1 MLVALTFFSL
11 TSNAQEQEQYDCS
24 FYYREALFYLKGDEY
39 TKKDP
44 EKAIEYLKPCAKKGF
59 DKAQLLLGRLYS
71 FENTEEADKKAFDLI
86 KKAAE
91 QKNAIAMADL
101 GIMFKYGRGCKLS
114 FNKARKW
121 FKKSVKLGN
130 DKAAYSLGYLYL
142 KGLGNVAQDYEEAT
156 KWFKKSDYS
165 MAKYWLGVCYYKGYG
180 VTKNIPKANELLETN
195 FKTTNMLPVTL
206 VKEKDLEVGDIEDVS
221 IINEEDNNSILAVSE
236 ENLIGKWKG
245 KLVQLDWSE
254 SAVEDKSDVSLEVK
268 LDAVS
273 GELFAVINFKGNVIE
288 DKIIKLDNSIY
299 FDNTFIELS
308 HESFNNEIP
317 KSLSHQLLSG
327 DLQLKT
333 LKNTPYLTIKINSY
347 VNEWNEKGVPIS
359 LVLTKE
365 VGAGNSKEE
374 LSDEALKALSEQED
388 SFIKLYPNPFERD
401 LIISYKL
408 NNAARTKVQVNDL
421 YGNVISIIENEK
433 IKEKG
438 EHRYFFNGFE
448 LKKGVYVVSVVVN
461 NKNNTRVIIKK

>member
-1 MLVALTFFSL
+1 
-11 TSNAQEQEQYDCS
+11 
-24 FYYREALFYLKGDEY
+24 
-39 TKKDP
+39 
-44 EKAIEYLKPCAKKGF
+44 
-59 DKAQLLLGRLYS
+59 
-71 FENTEEADKKAFDLI
+71 
-86 KKAAE
+86 
-91 QKNAIAMADL
+91 MADL
-101 GIMFKYGRGCKLS
+101 GIMFKYGKGCKLN

-121 FKKSVKLGN
+121 FEKSAKLGN

-142 KGLGNVAQDYEEAT
+142 KGLGNVAQNYEEAI

-180 VTKNIPKANELLETN
+180 VVKNIQKANELLETN

-206 VKEKDLEVGDIEDVS
+206 VKEKDLEVVDIEDVS

-254 SAVEDKSDVSLEVK
+254 SAIEDKNDIYLEVK

-299 FDNTFIELS
+299 FDNTFVELS

-317 KSLSHQLLSG
+317 KNLSHQLLSG

-333 LKNTPYLTIKINSY
+333 LKNTPYLIIKINSY
-347 VNEWNEKGVPIS
+347 VNEWNEKGAPIS
-359 LVLTKE
+359 LVLSKE
-365 VGAGNSKEE
+365 VGAKNSKEE

-408 NNAARTKVQVNDL
+408 NNAARTKVQVDDL

-433 IKEKG
+433 VKEKG
-438 EHRYFFNGFE
+438 EYRYFFNGSE